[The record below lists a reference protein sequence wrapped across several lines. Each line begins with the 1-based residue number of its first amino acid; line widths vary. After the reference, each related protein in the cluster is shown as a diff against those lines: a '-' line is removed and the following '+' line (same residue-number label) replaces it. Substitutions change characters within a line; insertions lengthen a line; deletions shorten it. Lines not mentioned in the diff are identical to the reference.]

1 MNHQKLLS
9 LVTALALCAPGFAQG
24 EIDLKVTTKKGASVW
39 LVEET
44 NSSQVIDMQGQEM
57 ETEQTSTKYL
67 QFTVKDVDDKG
78 VMTVET
84 RIVRIVGS
92 MALPM
97 GMGDMEVDSAA
108 PAEEEEEED
117 GMGMGAMMGGMKK
130 AMTAGAGKAF
140 TAKVDAKGK
149 VVELMDDAKELLKD
163 SGGGGGR
170 MMGGAAMSEE
180 SLKELVSSAF
190 GELPAKPVAVGGKWE
205 RSDQDS
211 GGRMPSNNKFDLTL
225 AKADAESFEVTIAGT
240 VEKPAAPAAPA
251 DADKI
256 EGDDEQA
263 EMQREMMKSMQM
275 KNGKIAGLCKAS
287 RTDGF
292 VTEANLTISMD
303 VEMSAGQMGDMAMSI
318 KIVKSMKR
326 TTEAAA
332 APKKAEPKKDEAK
345 PAAPT
350 TGGGK

>member
-1 MNHQKLLS
+1 
-9 LVTALALCAPGFAQG
+9 
-24 EIDLKVTTKKGASVW
+24 
-39 LVEET
+39 
-44 NSSQVIDMQGQEM
+44 
-57 ETEQTSTKYL
+57 
-67 QFTVKDVDDKG
+67 
-78 VMTVET
+78 
-84 RIVRIVGS
+84 
-92 MALPM
+92 
-97 GMGDMEVDSAA
+97 
-108 PAEEEEEED
+108 
-117 GMGMGAMMGGMKK
+117 MKK

-163 SGGGGGR
+163 SGGGGR

>member
-44 NSSQVIDMQGQEM
+44 KSSQVIDMQGQEM
-57 ETEQTSTKYL
+57 ETGQTITKYL

-78 VMTVET
+78 VMTIET
-84 RIVRIVGS
+84 KIARVVGS

-130 AMTAGAGKAF
+130 AMTAGAGKTF

-149 VVELMDDAKELLKD
+149 VVELMDDAKELLTD

-170 MMGGAAMSEE
+170 MMGGGAMTEA
-180 SLKELVSSAF
+180 SLKYLVSSAF

-205 RSDQDS
+205 RSEKDS
-211 GGRMPSNNKFDLTL
+211 AGRMPSNNKFDLTL

-240 VEKPAAPAAPA
+240 VEKPAAAG
-251 DADKI
+251 DADTI

-263 EMQREMMKSMQM
+263 EMQREIMKSMQM

-318 KIVKSMKR
+318 KTAKSMKR

-332 APKKAEPKKDEAK
+332 APKKAEPKKEETK

>member
-44 NSSQVIDMQGQEM
+44 KSSQVIDMQGQEM
-57 ETEQTSTKYL
+57 ETGQTITKYL

-78 VMTVET
+78 VMTIET
-84 RIVRIVGS
+84 KIARVVGS

-130 AMTAGAGKAF
+130 AMTAGAGKTF

-149 VVELMDDAKELLKD
+149 VVELMDDAKELLTD

-170 MMGGAAMSEE
+170 MMGGGAMTEA
-180 SLKELVSSAF
+180 SLKYLVSSAF

-205 RSDQDS
+205 RSEKDS
-211 GGRMPSNNKFDLTL
+211 AGRMPSNNKFDLTL

-240 VEKPAAPAAPA
+240 VETPAAAG
-251 DADKI
+251 DADTI

-263 EMQREMMKSMQM
+263 EMQREIMKSMQM

-318 KIVKSMKR
+318 KTAKSMKR

-332 APKKAEPKKDEAK
+332 APKKAEPKKEETK

>member
-44 NSSQVIDMQGQEM
+44 KSSQVIDMQGQEM
-57 ETEQTSTKYL
+57 ESGQTITKYL
-67 QFTVKDVDDKG
+67 HFTVKDVDDKG
-78 VMTVET
+78 VMTIET
-84 RIVRIVGS
+84 KIVRVVGS

-108 PAEEEEEED
+108 PAEEEEEDD

-163 SGGGGGR
+163 SGGGGGAR
-170 MMGGAAMSEE
+170 MMGGTAMSED

-190 GELPAKPVAVGGKWE
+190 GELPAKPVAVGGKWG
-205 RSDQDS
+205 RSEKDS
-211 GGRMPSNNKFDLTL
+211 AGRMPSNNKFDLTL

-240 VEKPAAPAAPA
+240 VEKPAAPA

-263 EMQREMMKSMQM
+263 EMQREIMKSMQM
-275 KNGKIAGLCKAS
+275 KNGKIAGVCKAS

-318 KIVKSMKR
+318 KIAKSMKR
-326 TTEAAA
+326 TTEEAA
-332 APKKAEPKKDEAK
+332 APKKAEPKKEEAK